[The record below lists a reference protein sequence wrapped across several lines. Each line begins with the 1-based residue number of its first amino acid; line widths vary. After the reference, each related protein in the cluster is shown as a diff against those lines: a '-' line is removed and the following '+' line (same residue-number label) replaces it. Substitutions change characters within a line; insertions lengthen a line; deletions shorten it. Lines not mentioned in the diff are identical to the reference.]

1 MNDGMQN
8 TKIINVK
15 VLLISIITTFFVM
28 ERLIIEYIPIAG
40 YFDELFTI
48 LCCFTSIY
56 ILFMDE
62 KKLTRNEIAALIF
75 TALVIVIGLL
85 GNIIS
90 GILGNP
96 FLIVVDI
103 ISTVKI
109 IIVYY
114 WILSF
119 KFTREDWD
127 DIIKILAKWTRLLLL
142 IMFVVCVL
150 AYTLNLGILGEIRYG
165 IKSYSFLIPSPGNY
179 SKIFYFVIPLLTADL
194 QYDNNIYK
202 KAMIAVALLL
212 WVLSM
217 RSRAIAFAV
226 GYVLFAF
233 WFFYLKEKNIK
244 KINVLYLMPI
254 GIIGLFLGWKQLV
267 FYFTTDTQARSM
279 LLRYSIVT
287 MKEYF
292 PLGSGFGTYGSDV
305 AKTQY
310 SPLYEQ
316 YGFLNVYGIGKSH
329 TDYLNDNYW
338 PMIIGQFGIIGT
350 MLVIIIL
357 FLLYSQ
363 MIKTV
368 IQNKYLYFSTFC
380 MMGFLLV
387 SSIASKS
394 YSEFSMIPIFLL
406 HGIFVQRE
414 KSNIK
419 VT

>member
-1 MNDGMQN
+1 
-8 TKIINVK
+8 
-15 VLLISIITTFFVM
+15 
-28 ERLIIEYIPIAG
+28 
-40 YFDELFTI
+40 
-48 LCCFTSIY
+48 
-56 ILFMDE
+56 
-62 KKLTRNEIAALIF
+62 
-75 TALVIVIGLL
+75 
-85 GNIIS
+85 
-90 GILGNP
+90 
-96 FLIVVDI
+96 
-103 ISTVKI
+103 
-109 IIVYY
+109 
-114 WILSF
+114 
-119 KFTREDWD
+119 
-127 DIIKILAKWTRLLLL
+127 
-142 IMFVVCVL
+142 VCVL

-226 GYVLFAF
+226 CYVLFAF